1 MDCFGVYLM
10 AVAGLG
16 VNVFDVE
23 LIGMASLDLGLISLI
38 LLRE

>member
-10 AVAGLG
+10 AVTGLA
-16 VNVFDVE
+16 VDVFDVE
-23 LIGMASLDLGLISLI
+23 LIGMKSLDLGLISLI